1 MKYTF
6 TDINNVWLSILNA
19 EGDEFK
25 SFLKAEEFMK
35 ADPRYNETH
44 LAQLKLLVEEKAIER
59 RLSDPAWRKDS
70 SVPKGWKLRPASDSK
85 SKSEKE
91 FLLSKDGRQFPG
103 RRVALKAMVEEGW
116 DSVQVEEMRNK
127 LPHEGWR
134 EKEGLPRNW
143 FVKKGSDRAAQFVTE
158 TGEKLE
164 STKRAVL
171 WLRNKDR
178 EAEVCTL
185 LLMFDGRILFC
196 KSHKYFASNAL
207 KFRLNWCWHSRR
219 SECIK
224 VSDRCL
230 CACLMSERLTRS
242 YIDIY

>member
-35 ADPRYNETH
+35 ADPRYSETH
-44 LAQLKLLVEEKAIER
+44 LEQLKLLVEEKAIER

-103 RRVALKAMVEEGW
+103 RRVALKAMVEEMARMKKEV
-116 DSVQVEEMRNK
+116 VQKTAFMSKARHLEMEVSFNFCLILKLMTKTGMNLNK
-127 LPHEGWR
+127 KDIKLLGHAMTMI
-134 EKEGLPRNW
+134 
-143 FVKKGSDRAAQFVTE
+143 KK
-158 TGEKLE
+158 
-164 STKRAVL
+164 
-171 WLRNKDR
+171 N
-178 EAEVCTL
+178 C
-185 LLMFDGRILFC
+185 
-196 KSHKYFASNAL
+196 H
-207 KFRLNWCWHSRR
+207 
-219 SECIK
+219 
-224 VSDRCL
+224 
-230 CACLMSERLTRS
+230 
-242 YIDIY
+242 